1 MFSKGSKTPA
11 APKPPED
18 LSPSRAPSRAPSRTS
33 GPGTGVPSI
42 ISADLKIVG
51 DLHSNGDLQI
61 DGAVEGDIT
70 SRSVTVGEGAVVRG
84 ALVAE
89 NVRVYGAVF
98 GQIKANSVTLAKTA
112 KVEGNVVHQALSM
125 EAGAA
130 LCGTLSRLDTA
141 VGERGMKLSGGE
153 RQRIALARAF
163 LKDAPVLILDE
174 PTSSVDVGT
183 ESVIMDSMERL
194 MSGRTTI
201 MIAHTSSN
209 PGATAAS
216 VRAGVSPRRSAWK
229 IDIVTA
235 L

>member
-1 MFSKGSKTPA
+1 M
-11 APKPPED
+11 PPED
-18 LSPSRAPSRAPSRTS
+18 ISPSRAPSRAPSPRA
-33 GPGTGVPSI
+33 GVPSI

-84 ALVAE
+84 SLVAE

-130 LCGTLSRLDTA
+130 LTGSLSRLDTA
-141 VGERGMKLSGGE
+141 VGGTAAK
-153 RQRIALARAF
+153 
-163 LKDAPVLILDE
+163 PVSAVGPALDE
-174 PTSSVDVGT
+174 KTDRKSNGSGAASAAGGSTSS
-183 ESVIMDSMERL
+183 
-194 MSGRTTI
+194 
-201 MIAHTSSN
+201 
-209 PGATAAS
+209 
-216 VRAGVSPRRSAWK
+216 RS
-229 IDIVTA
+229 
-235 L
+235 

>member
-1 MFSKGSKTPA
+1 MFSKASKTPE
-11 APKPPED
+11 APTRSEELP
-18 LSPSRAPSRAPSRTS
+18 PSRPQGQTAS
-33 GPGTGVPSI
+33 PGRGVPSI

-84 ALVAE
+84 SLVAE

-130 LCGTLSRLDTA
+130 LSGNLSRLDTA
-141 VGERGMKLSGGE
+141 VGGG
-153 RQRIALARAF
+153 ARPGTAA
-163 LKDAPVLILDE
+163 KGTAAKGTAAKPVPAAGPAPDE
-174 PTSSVDVGT
+174 KTDRKSNGSNAVSAAGGSTSS
-183 ESVIMDSMERL
+183 
-194 MSGRTTI
+194 
-201 MIAHTSSN
+201 SS
-209 PGATAAS
+209 
-216 VRAGVSPRRSAWK
+216 
-229 IDIVTA
+229 
-235 L
+235 